1 MKLIVRNTHKYL
13 SFFISLQLLIWTVSG
28 IYFAFNKIELVRGEK
43 YFVQKSY
50 TMDLSEVD
58 LKLSNVKSL
67 RLLKRLDETI
77 VVASKGLDNSYL
89 DRNGQPVEKLTR
101 NEASLIVARKT
112 SLVPTNVTE
121 ITTPKKGSEYRGR
134 ALPLYKVLSKDI
146 EENEISVYVN
156 AYSGDIVAIRSSS
169 WRLWDLM
176 WGLHIMDWQERD
188 NINNT
193 LLKLFSILALMS
205 SITGLLLFFKMDI
218 KK

>member
-1 MKLIVRNTHKYL
+1 M
-13 SFFISLQLLIWTVSG
+13 IWTVSG

-43 YFVQKSY
+43 YFVQESY

-89 DRNGQPVEKLTR
+89 DRNGQPVEKLTG

>member
-13 SFFISLQLLIWTVSG
+13 SFLISLQLLIWTVSG

-43 YFVQKSY
+43 YFVQESY
-50 TMDLSEVD
+50 TMDLSEFD
-58 LKLSNVKSL
+58 LKLSNVKML
-67 RLLKRLDETI
+67 RMLKRLDETI
-77 VVASKGLDNSYL
+77 VVASRGLDNSYL
-89 DRNGQPVEKLTR
+89 DRNGQLVEKLTG

-112 SLVPTNVTE
+112 SLVPKNVTE
-121 ITTPKKGSEYRGR
+121 ITTPKKGSEYRGKP
-134 ALPLYKVLSKDI
+134 LPLYKVLSKDS
-146 EENEISVYVN
+146 EENEISVYLN

-188 NINNT
+188 NINNV
-193 LLKLFSILALMS
+193 LLKLFSILALIS
-205 SITGLLLFFKMDI
+205 SVTGLLLFFKMDI

>member
-77 VVASKGLDNSYL
+77 VVASKDIDNSYL
-89 DRNGQPVEKLTR
+89 DRNGQPVEKLTG

-176 WGLHIMDWQERD
+176 CGLHIMDWQERD

-193 LLKLFSILALMS
+193 LLKLFSILALLS

>member
-43 YFVQKSY
+43 YFVQESY

-89 DRNGQPVEKLTR
+89 DRNGQPVEKLTG

>member
-89 DRNGQPVEKLTR
+89 DRNGQPVEKLTG

-134 ALPLYKVLSKDI
+134 ALPLYKVLSKDS
-146 EENEISVYVN
+146 EENEISVYLN
-156 AYSGDIVAIRSSS
+156 AYSGEIVAIRSLS
-169 WRLWDLM
+169 WRLWDQM

-188 NINNT
+188 NINNM
-193 LLKLFSILALMS
+193 LLKLFSILALLS

>member
-77 VVASKGLDNSYL
+77 VVASKGIDNSYL
-89 DRNGQPVEKLTR
+89 DRNGQPVEKLTG

-193 LLKLFSILALMS
+193 LLKLFSILALLS

>member
-89 DRNGQPVEKLTR
+89 DRNGQPVEKLTG

>member
-43 YFVQKSY
+43 YFVQESY

-58 LKLSNVKSL
+58 LKLSNVESL

-77 VVASKGLDNSYL
+77 IVASKGLDNSYL

>member
-43 YFVQKSY
+43 YFVQESY

-77 VVASKGLDNSYL
+77 VVASRGLDNSYL
-89 DRNGQPVEKLTR
+89 DRNGQPVEKLTG

-146 EENEISVYVN
+146 EENDISVYVN

>member
-43 YFVQKSY
+43 YFVQESY

-89 DRNGQPVEKLTR
+89 DRNGQPVEKLTG

-188 NINNT
+188 NINNI
-193 LLKLFSILALMS
+193 LLKLFSILALLS

>member
-77 VVASKGLDNSYL
+77 VVASKGIDN
-89 DRNGQPVEKLTR
+89 
-101 NEASLIVARKT
+101 
-112 SLVPTNVTE
+112 
-121 ITTPKKGSEYRGR
+121 
-134 ALPLYKVLSKDI
+134 
-146 EENEISVYVN
+146 
-156 AYSGDIVAIRSSS
+156 
-169 WRLWDLM
+169 
-176 WGLHIMDWQERD
+176 
-188 NINNT
+188 
-193 LLKLFSILALMS
+193 
-205 SITGLLLFFKMDI
+205 
-218 KK
+218 

>member
-89 DRNGQPVEKLTR
+89 DRNGQPVEKLTG

-193 LLKLFSILALMS
+193 LLKLFSILALLS

>member
-43 YFVQKSY
+43 YFLQKSY

>member
-43 YFVQKSY
+43 YFVQESY

>member
-43 YFVQKSY
+43 YFLQKSY

-193 LLKLFSILALMS
+193 LLKLFSILALLS